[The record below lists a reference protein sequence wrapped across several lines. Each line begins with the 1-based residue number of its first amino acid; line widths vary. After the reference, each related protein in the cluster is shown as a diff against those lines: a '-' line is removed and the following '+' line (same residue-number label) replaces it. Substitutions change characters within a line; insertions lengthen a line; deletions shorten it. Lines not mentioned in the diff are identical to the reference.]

1 MNISYTRIGDYLL
14 PNLKLEE
21 KEQYSIGKYVL
32 LKLEYLKKNNRW
44 FYTKLLI
51 NNELNSY
58 LYEVDK
64 LVNDK
69 INELIIV
76 LAEKENVNESL
87 KNTNQMLW
95 IGYMNNIKNRA
106 EEIILKDYIYG
117 DLIWLEKKLHN
128 WWRFWKNFSTI
139 LW

>member
-1 MNISYTRIGDYLL
+1 MNISYTRIGNYKL
-14 PNLKLEE
+14 PNLKIEE
-21 KEQYSIGKYVL
+21 RKQHNIGKYGL
-32 LKLEYLKKNNRW
+32 LKLEYLKKNNRG
-44 FYTKLLI
+44 FYTKLLM

-69 INELIIV
+69 LNELIII

-95 IGYMNNIKNRA
+95 TGYMNNIKNRA
-106 EEIILKDYIYG
+106 EEIILNDYIYSN
-117 DLIWLEKKLHN
+117 LI
-128 WWRFWKNFSTI
+128 
-139 LW
+139 

>member
-1 MNISYTRIGDYLL
+1 MNISYTKIGNYEL
-14 PNLKLEE
+14 PNLKIKE
-21 KEQYSIGKYVL
+21 KEQYNIGKYGL
-32 LKLEYLKKNNRW
+32 LKLEYLKKNNRG

-64 LVNDK
+64 LINDK
-69 INELIIV
+69 ISELIIM

-117 DLIWLEKKLHN
+117 DLI
-128 WWRFWKNFSTI
+128 
-139 LW
+139 

>member
-1 MNISYTRIGDYLL
+1 MNISYTRIGNYEL
-14 PNLKLEE
+14 PNLKLNE
-21 KEQYSIGKYVL
+21 KEQYNIGKYGL
-32 LKLEYLKKNNRW
+32 LKLEYLKKNNRG

-64 LVNDK
+64 LINDK
-69 INELIIV
+69 INELIII

-95 IGYMNNIKNRA
+95 IGYMNNIKNIA
-106 EEIILKDYIYG
+106 EEMILKELIYG
-117 DLIWLEKKLHN
+117 EAL
-128 WWRFWKNFSTI
+128 
-139 LW
+139 